1 MGLTASA
8 DFALCAL
15 GRAALPSEEGMLAA
29 VQLQYMRMEEN
40 GMTRCHKH
48 VLVPEWVS
56 TGSIAF

>member
-1 MGLTASA
+1 
-8 DFALCAL
+8 
-15 GRAALPSEEGMLAA
+15 MLAA

-40 GMTRCHKH
+40 GMTWCHKH